1 MREKTVSFGSESQ
14 QTYDKHQPAQEVL
27 KAPSATFPPKPP
39 GAQPQNLPAT
49 AKYKKQEKYWN
60 MMKGIYGGKS
70 QTGGQAPWHVLPSFK
85 GKGKGKQKGKQH
97 KGKGKKMGKFQK

>member
-39 GAQPQNLPAT
+39 AAQPQNLSAT
-49 AKYKKQEKYWN
+49 AKDKKQEKYWN
-60 MMKGIYGGKS
+60 MMKGFYGAKS